1 MRLTFQSPPFRVR
14 AVTLALW
21 AAVMGLA
28 ALVLA
33 LTDEKKPLP
42 TIPIPVP
49 SAEPPWPEGFVEWQ
63 DVEGSLSAA
72 PSPPTSAA
80 ATQPSTTASASAP
93 YRSSSSASAPSAA
106 P

>member
-42 TIPIPVP
+42 TIPIPTP
-49 SAEPPWPEGFVEWQ
+49 SAEPAWPEGFVEWQ
-63 DVEGSLSAA
+63 DVEGALSAA
-72 PSPPTSAA
+72 PATPTGAATAQPSTSAA
-80 ATQPSTTASASAP
+80 APH
-93 YRSSSSASAPSAA
+93 RSSASASTSSLAA